1 MRAKMAALLVV
12 ASLLPLVAAMILDI
26 RGARERL
33 LANTGA
39 LLSARGDHLSD
50 QLDAFNRSYQRSVE
64 QFDQLAER
72 ALLAALVSFEEAAS
86 VFLDPAAL
94 TFSDPDH
101 SDDEERAIT
110 IGRSARQRVLFV
122 AHTERE
128 DRLRIITARRATH
141 REQEQYEEGI
151 DEATP

>member
-1 MRAKMAALLVV
+1 M
-12 ASLLPLVAAMILDI
+12 
-26 RGARERL
+26 
-33 LANTGA
+33 
-39 LLSARGDHLSD
+39 
-50 QLDAFNRSYQRSVE
+50 
-64 QFDQLAER
+64 
-72 ALLAALVSFEEAAS
+72 
-86 VFLDPAAL
+86 FLDPAAL

-101 SDDEERAIT
+101 SEDEERAIT

-151 DEATP
+151 EDVAAKSAGRTRKAVNGRRRATG